1 MSAWFPR
8 SLSLL
13 TVALL
18 AGTSVCAQTY
28 PDRPIKLVVPF
39 PPGGSTDVVAR
50 LLARSLGDKLKQPII
65 IDNKPGAGTILG
77 ADSVAKASPDGYTLL
92 LSGATTYTINSVVYK
107 KLPYDPLTSF
117 EPLGIVGST
126 PLVLLVNPAIRANSL
141 KELVEE
147 VKKIPGGAP
156 YGSFGAGTTA
166 HFAGEMINA
175 ATHMKLLHVP
185 YKGSAPA
192 MQDLIG
198 NQISLSVDTVVAAAP
213 QVKAGKVKAIAVTSP
228 ARSSLLPQV
237 PTAAEAGYP
246 SVSLST
252 WFAIVGPKGLP
263 APVRN
268 VLEAAIAA
276 TMREKLVQD
285 ALSKNGYDPEY
296 GTPDDYRSRVPREI
310 AQLRVIAEAANI
322 SAE

>member
-1 MSAWFPR
+1 MSAFFSR

-13 TVALL
+13 TIALL
-18 AGTSVCAQTY
+18 ASASVCAQTY
-28 PDRPIKLVVPF
+28 PSRPIKLVVPF

-50 LLARSLGDKLKQPII
+50 LLAQSLGEKLKQAII

-77 ADSVAKASPDGYTLL
+77 ADSVAKAPPDGYTLL

-117 EPLGIVGST
+117 DPLGIVGST
-126 PLVLLVNPAIRANSL
+126 PLVLLVNPAIKANSL

-147 VKKIPGGAP
+147 VKKIPGSLP
-156 YGSFGAGTTA
+156 YGSFGAGTTS

-192 MQDLIG
+192 MQDLLG
-198 NQISLSVDTVVAAAP
+198 NQISLSVDTVVAAVP
-213 QVKAGKVKAIAVTSP
+213 QVKAGKVKAIVVTSP

-237 PTAAEAGYP
+237 PTAAEAGFP

-252 WFAIVGPKGLP
+252 WFAIVGPKGMP
-263 APVRN
+263 APVRS
-268 VLEAAIAA
+268 VLEAAIAS
-276 TMREKLVQD
+276 TMREKTVQD
-285 ALSKNGYDPEY
+285 ALSKSGYDPEY

-310 AQLRVIAEAANI
+310 AQLRVIAEAAKI
-322 SAE
+322 SAD

>member
-1 MSAWFPR
+1 MSLLLPR
-8 SLSLL
+8 SFAVL
-13 TVALL
+13 ALAL
-18 AGTSVCAQTY
+18 MAGASVSAQSFPT
-28 PDRPIKLVVPF
+28 RPIKLVVPF

-50 LLARSLGDKLKQPII
+50 LLAQSLGDKLKQPII

-77 ADSVAKASPDGYTLL
+77 ADSVAKAAPDGYTLL

-117 EPLGIVGST
+117 DPLGIVGST
-126 PLVLLVNPAIRANSL
+126 PLILLVNPSIKANTL

-156 YGSFGAGTTA
+156 YGSFGAGTTS

-192 MQDLIG
+192 MQDLLG
-198 NQISLSVDTVVAAAP
+198 NQISISVDTVVAAIP

-237 PTAAEAGYP
+237 PTAAEAGFP
-246 SVSLST
+246 SVSMST
-252 WFAIVGPKGLP
+252 WFAIVGPKGLS
-263 APVRN
+263 APVRST
-268 VLEAAIAA
+268 LEAAIAA
-276 TMREKLVQD
+276 TMREATVQE
-285 ALSKNGYDPEY
+285 ALRKSGYDPEY
-296 GTPDDYRSRVPREI
+296 GTPDDYRARVPREI
-310 AQLRVIAEAANI
+310 AQVRVIAEAEKI
-322 SAE
+322 SAD